1 MTRNSVFNIQNKEL
15 LNNKREELMNLFEEV
30 EVQEEEVEVQEE
42 EESIERPELNRR
54 LLSLRDFE
62 DSFKGIFSTREN
74 IAHELTRD
82 MIEEKQ
88 TISTFV
94 GHVINQYIESGEYD
108 DYWGA
113 LHSFHANLDLFEG
126 KYESH
131 KRNLTNKIEN
141 SLRNINRLP
150 DVKEGDDDEFDFI

>member
-15 LNNKREELMNLFEEV
+15 LDNKREELMNLF
-30 EVQEEEVEVQEE
+30 EEVEVQEE

-54 LLSLRDFE
+54 LLSLRNFE

-74 IAHELTRD
+74 IAHELTRN

-88 TISTFV
+88 TVSTFV
-94 GHVINQYIESGEYD
+94 DNVIKEYIESGEYD

-113 LHSFHANLDLFEG
+113 LHSFHTNLDLFEG
-126 KYESH
+126 KYDLH
-131 KRNLTNKIEN
+131 KRNLTNKIGN

-150 DVKEGDDDEFDFI
+150 DAKEDNDDEFDFI

>member
-15 LNNKREELMNLFEEV
+15 LDNKRKELMNLFEEV
-30 EVQEEEVEVQEE
+30 EIQEE
-42 EESIERPELNRR
+42 EESIEGPELNRR

-62 DSFKGIFSTREN
+62 DSFKGIFNTREN
-74 IAHELTRD
+74 ITRELTRD

-88 TISTFV
+88 TVSTFV
-94 GHVINQYIESGEYD
+94 GNVIKEYIESGEYD
-108 DYWGA
+108 DYWRE
-113 LHSFHANLDLFEG
+113 LHSFQANLVLVEG
-126 KYESH
+126 RYDSH
-131 KRNLTNKIEN
+131 KRNLTNKIGN

>member
-15 LNNKREELMNLFEEV
+15 LDNKREELMSLF
-30 EVQEEEVEVQEE
+30 EEVEVQEE
-42 EESIERPELNRR
+42 EESIEGPELNRR

-62 DSFKGIFSTREN
+62 DSFKGIFNAREN

-82 MIEEKQ
+82 MVEEKQ
-88 TISTFV
+88 TVSTFV
-94 GHVINQYIESGEYD
+94 SHVIEEYIESGEYD

-113 LHSFHANLDLFEG
+113 LHSFHTNLDLFEG
-126 KYESH
+126 KYDLH
-131 KRNLTNKIEN
+131 KRNLTNKIGN